1 MTEKGVAMLRTSN
14 LGFRV
19 FSDAERQELHSA
31 ALEVLERV
39 GVEIHS
45 ERALEV
51 ARRAGAY
58 VEGNRA
64 RFPAALVDKC
74 IRSAPSRV
82 VLCDRNGER
91 KLMLEAGRFYFGPG
105 PTTIYTIDP
114 VNGERKIPGLSDTQR
129 ASRVMDALPNID
141 FQMDFGSIG
150 DVDAKLMDVHAFEAM
165 LSNSTKPIVHWAN
178 NTRNCQAMIDM
189 AAEVAGGLANLRVN
203 PSFAIYSEPVSPLM
217 HEFDALDVAMLM
229 AENDLPAIYT
239 PAPLGGATAPA
250 TLAGIIVIS
259 LCESLSGLVLH
270 QTVREGAPFVMGGVI
285 TILDMAAAQITYG
298 SPEFM
303 LMAAGLSEMA
313 HFYRLPMFS
322 TAGCSDSKVC
332 DGQHAA
338 EIAQNLLMAA
348 LSGGN
353 LIHDVGF
360 IESGTCTSLQALV
373 IADELIAQ
381 VKRLVRGI
389 EVSDET
395 LALDVI
401 AEVGPGGDF
410 LRQRHTADH
419 FRDEWFFPTL
429 MNRGRHQGWEDNGKP
444 DLAANAQRKLL
455 GILEGHHPPQLD
467 EETQKNIH
475 AVIQNLQ

>member
-1 MTEKGVAMLRTSN
+1 MIRTSN

-19 FSDAERQELHSA
+19 FSDAQRAELHAA

-45 ERALEV
+45 DAALAV
-51 ARRAGAY
+51 ARRAGAR
-58 VEGNRA
+58 VDGSRVK
-64 RFPAALVDKC
+64 FPPALVERC

-82 VLCDRNGER
+82 VLCDRDGTR
-91 KLMLEAGRFYFGPG
+91 SLMLEAGRFYFGAG

-114 VNGERKIPGLSDTQR
+114 LTGERRIPGLADTRR

-141 FQMDFGSIG
+141 FQMDFGSVG
-150 DVDAKLMDVHAFEAM
+150 DVDARFMDVHAFEAM
-165 LSNSTKPIVHWAN
+165 LTNSTKPIVHWAYT
-178 NTRNCQAMIDM
+178 TRNCRAMIDM
-189 AAEVAGGLANLRVN
+189 AAAVVGGLEALRAH
-203 PSFAIYSEPVSPLM
+203 PCFAIYSEPVSPLM

-229 AENDLPAIYT
+229 AEQGLPAIYT

-250 TLAGIIVIS
+250 TLAGVIVIS

-285 TILDMAAAQITYG
+285 TILDMAATQITYG
-298 SPEFM
+298 SPESM

-313 HFYRLPMFS
+313 HYYQIPMFS

-338 EIAQNLLMAA
+338 EVAQNLLLAA

-360 IESGTCTSLQALV
+360 MESGNCTSLQALV
-373 IADELIAQ
+373 IADEIIGQ
-381 VKRLVRGI
+381 VKRIAKGI
-389 EVSDET
+389 EVNEET
-395 LALDVI
+395 LAIDVI
-401 AEVGPGGDF
+401 AAVGPGGDY
-410 LRQRHTADH
+410 LRQRHTKSH
-419 FRDEWFFPTL
+419 YRKEWFFPTL
-429 MNRGRHQGWEDNGKP
+429 LNRGRYQEWASSGKP
-444 DLAANAQRKLL
+444 DLAARAQEKLL
-455 GILEGHHPPQLD
+455 RIIEEHQPSQLSPEALERVHAIV
-467 EETQKNIH
+467 EEL
-475 AVIQNLQ
+475 A

>member
-1 MTEKGVAMLRTSN
+1 MLRTSN

-19 FSDAERQELHSA
+19 FTDAQRAELHSA
-31 ALEVLERV
+31 AMDVLERV

-45 ERALEV
+45 EQALDV
-51 ARRAGAY
+51 ARSAGAY

-64 RFPAALVDKC
+64 KFPAALVEKC

-82 VLCDRNGER
+82 VLCDRHGER
-91 KLMLEAGRFYFGPG
+91 RLMLESGRFYYGPG
-105 PTTIYTIDP
+105 PTTIYSIDP
-114 VNGERKIPGLSDTQR
+114 LNGDRRTPVLADTCR

-141 FQMDFGSIG
+141 FQMDFGSIS
-150 DVDAKLMDVHAFEAM
+150 DVDARIMDVYAFEAM
-165 LSNSTKPIVHWAN
+165 LNNSTKPIVHWAY

-189 AAEVAGGLANLRVN
+189 AAEVAGGLAKLRAN
-203 PSFAIYSEPVSPLM
+203 PTFAIYSEPVSPLM

-229 AENDLPAIYT
+229 AEHNLPAIYT

-259 LCESLSGLVLH
+259 VCESLSGLVLH

-285 TILDMAAAQITYG
+285 TILDMAATQITHG
-298 SPEFM
+298 SPEFA

-313 HFYRLPMFS
+313 HYYQIPMFS
-322 TAGCSDSKVC
+322 TAGCSDSKSC

-348 LSGGN
+348 MSGGN

-360 IESGTCTSLQALV
+360 IESGTCTSLQSLV
-373 IADELIAQ
+373 IADELIGQ
-381 VKRLVRGI
+381 VKRLVRGT
-389 EVSDET
+389 EVNEES

-401 AEVGPGGDF
+401 AKVGPGGDY
-410 LRQRHTADH
+410 LTQRHTAEH
-419 FRDEWFFPTL
+419 FRKEWFFPTL
-429 MNRGRHQGWEDNGKP
+429 FDRRRFRAWEDAGRP
-444 DLAANAQRKLL
+444 DLAAIAQHKLL
-455 GILEGHHPPQLD
+455 GIIQNHQPPPLG
-467 EETQKNIH
+467 EETQKRVHEI
-475 AVIQNLQ
+475 VKRLE

>member
-1 MTEKGVAMLRTSN
+1 M
-14 LGFRV
+14 
-19 FSDAERQELHSA
+19 
-31 ALEVLERV
+31 
-39 GVEIHS
+39 
-45 ERALEV
+45 
-51 ARRAGAY
+51 ARRAGAG
-58 VEGNRA
+58 VEGDRA
-64 RFPAALVDKC
+64 RFPAALVEKC
-74 IRSAPSRV
+74 IRSAPSCV

-91 KLMLEAGRFYFGPG
+91 KLMLEAGRFSSDPG
-105 PTTIYTIDP
+105 PTTMSASTLSPESEGFP
-114 VNGERKIPGLSDTQR
+114 VWPTRSGPR
-129 ASRVMDALPNID
+129 RVIDALPHID

-150 DVDAKLMDVHAFEAM
+150 DVDAELMDVYAFEAM
-165 LSNSTKPIVHWAN
+165 LGNSTKPIVHWAY

-189 AAEVAGGLANLRVN
+189 AAEIAGGLANLRTN

-259 LCESLSGLVLH
+259 LAESLSGLVLH

-285 TILDMAAAQITYG
+285 TILDMAATQITYG

-313 HFYRLPMFS
+313 HYYQLPMLS

-332 DGQHAA
+332 DGQLAA

-360 IESGTCTSLQALV
+360 IESAPV
-373 IADELIAQ
+373 P
-381 VKRLVRGI
+381 R
-389 EVSDET
+389 
-395 LALDVI
+395 
-401 AEVGPGGDF
+401 F
-410 LRQRHTADH
+410 RHS
-419 FRDEWFFPTL
+419 
-429 MNRGRHQGWEDNGKP
+429 
-444 DLAANAQRKLL
+444 
-455 GILEGHHPPQLD
+455 
-467 EETQKNIH
+467 
-475 AVIQNLQ
+475 